1 MKKVNTAYP
10 LPSLGAR
17 LVAPLMAVATLSTAH
32 GVQVGE
38 PSTVYAAVSAA
49 VLSVVVDRIW
59 LGPALDKMGYSH
71 GYKLR
76 ELALGAANFG
86 IGVMA
91 TLTFLR

>member
-1 MKKVNTAYP
+1 MRKVNNAYP

-17 LVAPLMAVATLSTAH
+17 IVAPLMAVATLSASQ
-32 GVQVGE
+32 GVEVGE

-59 LGPALDKMGYSH
+59 LGPALDRLGYTHGYSV
-71 GYKLR
+71 R
-76 ELALGAANFG
+76 ELLLGTANFG
-86 IGVMA
+86 IGILA